1 MGVVRREGKWRL
13 SKVED
18 GFYEILERKEVVAEV
33 ITDEYQGSGG
43 LLGGGATSNPM
54 TQTIEVRE
62 FDEAVEVF
70 EEYANDNRGGGIG
83 LGF

>member
-13 SKVED
+13 SKIED
-18 GFYEILERKEVVAEV
+18 GFYETLERKQVVAEI

-43 LLGGGATSNPM
+43 MFGSGATTNPM
-54 TQTIEVRE
+54 TQTIEVRD
-62 FDEAVEVF
+62 FDEAVRVF
-70 EEYANDNRGGGIG
+70 EEYANGERGGGLG